1 MVGTEGVLRR
11 YDEFNSPR
19 GAEFIRRHVG
29 SCEGERLRDTAYSP
43 RAGLK
48 VAALFEALKGLLI
61 ILAGC
66 GLLALLH
73 RDAQAFA
80 ERLVL
85 HLHLNPSRHYPRIF
99 IEAAARLTDARL
111 WMLAAGAFA
120 YSALRFVEA
129 YGLWLARPWAEWIGI
144 VSGGIY
150 LPVEAFELIRRPTV
164 LKAALLASNALLVAY
179 LSFVRYRDSR
189 ELRRRRSSG
198 D

>member
-1 MVGTEGVLRR
+1 M
-11 YDEFNSPR
+11 
-19 GAEFIRRHVG
+19 
-29 SCEGERLRDTAYSP
+29 RDTAHSSTT
-43 RAGLK
+43 GLK
-48 VAALFEALKGLLI
+48 AAAIFEALKGLLV

-85 HLHLNPSRHYPRIF
+85 HLHLNPARHYPRVF
-99 IEAAARLTDARL
+99 IEAAARLTDARI

-120 YSALRFVEA
+120 YSALRFAEA
-129 YGLWLARPWAEWIGI
+129 YGLWRARSWAEIIGI

-150 LPVEAFELIRRPTV
+150 LPVETLELIRKPTV
-164 LKAALLASNALLVAY
+164 LKAVLLAANALLVAY

-189 ELRRRRSSG
+189 ELRRRRRGG

>member
-11 YDEFNSPR
+11 YDEFNSR
-19 GAEFIRRHVG
+19 VR

-73 RDAQAFA
+73 RDAQALA

-85 HLHLNPSRHYPRIF
+85 HLHLNPARHYPRIF

-111 WMLAAGAFA
+111 WMLAAGAFT

-129 YGLWLARPWAEWIGI
+129 SGLWRARPWAEWIGI

-164 LKAALLASNALLVAY
+164 LKVALLVANALLVAY

>member
-1 MVGTEGVLRR
+1 
-11 YDEFNSPR
+11 
-19 GAEFIRRHVG
+19 
-29 SCEGERLRDTAYSP
+29 LRDTAYSP
-43 RAGLK
+43 QAGLK

-85 HLHLNPSRHYPRIF
+85 HLHLNPARHYPRIF

-129 YGLWLARPWAEWIGI
+129 YGLWRARPWAVWIGI

-164 LKAALLASNALLVAY
+164 LKVALLVANALLVAY

-189 ELRRRRSSG
+189 ELRRRRSSL

>member
-1 MVGTEGVLRR
+1 MA
-11 YDEFNSPR
+11 NSASNPP
-19 GAEFIRRHVG
+19 HK
-29 SCEGERLRDTAYSP
+29 
-43 RAGLK
+43 GLK
-48 VAALFEALKGLLI
+48 AAAIFEALKGLLV
-61 ILAGC
+61 ILAGF
-66 GLLALLH
+66 GLLAFVH

-164 LKAALLASNALLVAY
+164 LKAALLAANALLVVY

-189 ELRRRRSSG
+189 VSRRRRRSG

>member
-1 MVGTEGVLRR
+1 
-11 YDEFNSPR
+11 
-19 GAEFIRRHVG
+19 
-29 SCEGERLRDTAYSP
+29 LRDTAHSH
-43 RAGLK
+43 ATGLK
-48 VAALFEALKGLLI
+48 AAALFEGLKGLLV

-73 RDAQAFA
+73 RDAQALA
-80 ERLVL
+80 ERLVFR
-85 HLHLNPSRHYPRIF
+85 LHLNPARHYPRIF

-129 YGLWLARPWAEWIGI
+129 YGLWRTRSWAEWIGI

-150 LPVEAFELIRRPTV
+150 LPLEVFELIRRPTV
-164 LKAALLASNALLVAY
+164 LKGALLAANALLVAY

-189 ELRRRRSSG
+189 ESRRGRRPN
-198 D
+198 

>member
-1 MVGTEGVLRR
+1 L
-11 YDEFNSPR
+11 R
-19 GAEFIRRHVG
+19 GA
-29 SCEGERLRDTAYSP
+29 TYSSP
-43 RAGLK
+43 IGLK
-48 VAALFEALKGLLI
+48 AAALFEALKGLLV

-73 RDAQAFA
+73 HDAQAFA
-80 ERLVL
+80 ERVVL
-85 HLHLNPSRHYPRIF
+85 RLHLNPARHYPRVF
-99 IEAAARLTDARL
+99 IKAAARLTDARI

-120 YSALRFVEA
+120 YSALRLTEA
-129 YGLWLARPWAEWIGI
+129 YGLWRARPWAEWIAI

-189 ELRRRRSSG
+189 ELMRRRRGG